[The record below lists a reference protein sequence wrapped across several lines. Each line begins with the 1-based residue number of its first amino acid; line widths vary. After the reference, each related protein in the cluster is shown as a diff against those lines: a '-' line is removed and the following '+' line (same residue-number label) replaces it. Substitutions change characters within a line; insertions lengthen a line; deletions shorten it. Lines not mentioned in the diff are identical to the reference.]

1 MNLCGHGSMR
11 ALGRAWQR
19 STMQSSTHLALLLFV
34 ATPPGQI
41 GCQVL
46 DDRQLAFRLHGA
58 AQLHA

>member
-1 MNLCGHGSMR
+1 MR